1 MNIPTT
7 DIISDLRTGKA
18 KMERE
23 GDTWTDTEKNDLLLQ
38 YFAGIDITTIAY
50 DHQRTET
57 AIIQQLI
64 ANNAIRNYSKPRK
77 PYRTRKR
84 CQCSYCKLNGTSQ
97 CTRSCKSCQ
106 NRQEVHHV

>member
-7 DIISDLRTGKA
+7 DIISDILTGKA

-23 GDTWTDTEKNDLLLQ
+23 GDTWTDEEKNELLLQ
-38 YFAGIDITTIAY
+38 YFAGIDITIIAY

-64 ANNAIRNYSKPRK
+64 TNNAINNYSKPRK

-97 CTRSCKSCQ
+97 CPRNFKLCQ
-106 NRQEVHHV
+106 NKEVNHV

>member
-7 DIISDLRTGKA
+7 NIISDIRTEKA

-23 GDTWTDTEKNDLLLQ
+23 GDTWTDEEKNKLLLQ
-38 YFAGIDITTIAY
+38 YFAGIDITSIAY

-64 ANNAIRNYSKPRK
+64 ANNAIKNYSKPRK

-97 CTRSCKSCQ
+97 CPRNFKLCQ
-106 NRQEVHHV
+106 NKEVNHV

>member
-7 DIISDLRTGKA
+7 DIISDIRTGKT

-23 GDTWTDTEKNDLLLQ
+23 GNTWTDTEKNDLLLQ

-64 ANNAIRNYSKPRK
+64 ANNAIKNYSKPRK
-77 PYRTRKR
+77 SYRTRTC
-84 CQCSYCKLNGTSQ
+84 CQCSYCKYYGTSQ
-97 CTRSCKSCQ
+97 CPRNCRLCK
-106 NRQEVHHV
+106 NKEVNHV